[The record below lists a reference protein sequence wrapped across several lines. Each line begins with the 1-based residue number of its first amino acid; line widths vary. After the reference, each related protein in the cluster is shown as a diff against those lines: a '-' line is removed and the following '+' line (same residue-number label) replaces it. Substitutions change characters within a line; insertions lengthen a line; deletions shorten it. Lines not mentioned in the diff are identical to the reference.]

1 MKFNL
6 VKLNWFGVIEREKDR
21 DIAKM
26 SEREQ
31 ETESVR
37 ERERESARV
46 HEKPTERNK
55 RKK

>member
-37 ERERESARV
+37 EREGKRARA
-46 HEKPTERNK
+46 
-55 RKK
+55 